1 MNPVGYVI
9 DAAQLPLSYS
19 GQIYLFSPLLT
30 GMAARGAGSPWALM
44 AFSTFKACLRRRAAR
59 SFTKLWEAIAQATD
73 IFTPAE
79 RQTTSLLQDTAVSD
93 RKR

>member
-1 MNPVGYVI
+1 
-9 DAAQLPLSYS
+9 
-19 GQIYLFSPLLT
+19 
-30 GMAARGAGSPWALM
+30 M